1 MSRTEETKQAKSR
14 KRKAMKNQKGTFKL
28 FLENVVRD
36 KLALTGVIILVIFIL
51 VGIFSNQ
58 IAPYD
63 PEEMIRDETGQ
74 LKRLLSP
81 NSEHWFGT
89 TNVGRDVFSQVVQG
103 TRTALIVG
111 ALAAF
116 FVTFVGT
123 TIGIISGYFGG
134 KVDSFLMRI
143 VDIFYAIPFIP
154 FVIVLVALLKPSLWN
169 VILAVSLLTW
179 RTVARIVRSQVL
191 SVVKRPFVKAA
202 KVAGAGHIRIM
213 IKYILP
219 NVIPLALLEMA
230 FMVNTAITAEAS
242 VAFLGFG
249 DPDATSWGQIIHY
262 NFING
267 HSRDAW
273 WWAVPPGVAIIL
285 LLVAVFFVARA
296 LEEVVNPR
304 LRRR

>member
-1 MSRTEETKQAKSR
+1 MSQTEMAKPVPVIK
-14 KRKAMKNQKGTFKL
+14 KRANKNQKGTFKL

-36 KLALTGVIILVIFIL
+36 KLALTGLIILIIFVL
-51 VGIFSNQ
+51 VGVFSNQ

-63 PEEMIRDETGQ
+63 PTEMIRDDAGE
-74 LKRLLSP
+74 LKRLQSP
-81 NSEHWFGT
+81 SSEHLFGT

-103 TRTALIVG
+103 TKTALIVG
-111 ALAAF
+111 GLAAF

-123 TIGIISGYFGG
+123 ALGIVSGYFGG
-134 KVDSFLMRI
+134 KIDNLLMRI

-154 FVIVLVALLKPSLWN
+154 FVIVLVALMKPSLWN
-169 VILAVSLLTW
+169 VILAVSLLSW

-191 SVVKRPFVKAA
+191 TVVKRPFVKAA
-202 KVAGAGHIRIM
+202 KVAGASHTRIM

-230 FMVNTAITAEAS
+230 FMVNWAITAEAS

-273 WWAVPPGVAIIL
+273 WWIMPPGIAIIL